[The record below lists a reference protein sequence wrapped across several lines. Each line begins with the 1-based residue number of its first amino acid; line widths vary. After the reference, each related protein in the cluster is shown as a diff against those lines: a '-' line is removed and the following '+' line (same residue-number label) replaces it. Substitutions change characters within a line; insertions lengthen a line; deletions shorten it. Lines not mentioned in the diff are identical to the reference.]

1 MHTLNR
7 KNIYQWK
14 RNSKKELC
22 RIAKQQCLQLIEDQ
36 IKVAVDLGFK
46 ATLIT
51 LNPAHEPKN
60 VLRLCL
66 RNLAKRNFTCKL
78 IQKYKI
84 LIAW

>member
-1 MHTLNR
+1 MYTLNR

-14 RNSKKELC
+14 NNTKKELC
-22 RIAKQQCLQLIEDQ
+22 RVAKQQCLQLIEDQ
-36 IKVAVDLGFK
+36 IKVAVELGFK
-46 ATLIT
+46 TTIVTLT
-51 LNPAHEPKN
+51 PAYEGKN

-84 LIAW
+84 MISW